1 MTERLFTPIIK
12 NNEGA
17 RLWLCSS
24 LGNASLR
31 LAGEFTKG
39 DTVAELSAADGLG
52 GVATRIA
59 FYERSDGSQLDWC
72 GLPFMGDVLDV
83 SFPGGE
89 QVSYSFDELDQRL
102 TPHIEQKID
111 RN

>member
-17 RLWLCSS
+17 RLWLCGS
-24 LGNASLR
+24 LGKAGFK
-31 LAGEFTKG
+31 LAGEYEKG
-39 DTVAELSAADGLG
+39 DTIAELSAADGLG

-59 FYERSDGSQLDWC
+59 FYERSDSSQLDWC
-72 GLPFMGDVLDV
+72 GLPFTGDVLDV

-89 QVSYSFDELDQRL
+89 QVDYSFKELDERV
-102 TPHIEQKID
+102 TPHIQQKID
-111 RN
+111 RI